1 MKRFTLV
8 FSLLMTVFTAA
19 MAQESV
25 DFSNGTFDGQWSDKD
40 TRSMWTSAD
49 GLQIVSTD
57 ANGNEVGS
65 MKYYNS
71 KFTLYVNEGIATP
84 IKYTI
89 TVPEG
94 YSLVE
99 MKVKNSTKS
108 HNAHID
114 YDLRSYSLYNTTA
127 EETIQFVEGVNE
139 FFLYGQVGRTIYITS
154 LTITKTGDETGI
166 NEVKGENGKVKV
178 IRGGN
183 IDSDLYNSKVTVR
196 GKAFPAYSRRYT
208 GVRLVINL
216 ENHEE

>member
-25 DFSNGTFDGQWSDKD
+25 DFSNGTFDGQWGDKD

-57 ANGNEVGS
+57 ANGNEVGA
-65 MKYYNS
+65 MRFYNN
-71 KFTLYVNEGIATP
+71 KFTLYINENVATP

-114 YDLRSYSLYNTTA
+114 YDWRSYSLYNTTA
-127 EETIQFVEGVNE
+127 EQAITFVEGDNA
-139 FFLYGQVGRTIYITS
+139 FYLYGQVGRTIYLTS
-154 LTITKTGDETGI
+154 LTVTKNDAETAI
-166 NEVKGENGKVKV
+166 NEVKGENGKVKT
-178 IRGGN
+178 IY
-183 IDSDLYNSKVTVR
+183 DLTGRRVDAITTPGIYIVDGKKVFV
-196 GKAFPAYSRRYT
+196 K
-208 GVRLVINL
+208 
-216 ENHEE
+216 